1 MMRYPVKRRAA
12 VALLASALLAV
23 PALAQQPARAA
34 QPAVVAPVP
43 PAAAKPAKEKD
54 KDGGKS
60 NPLSGLSTNSKEPI
74 KIDSDRLDVYD
85 KEGRAVFAGN
95 VVAVQGE
102 STIRCTAM
110 TVFYEK
116 NKTEGAAKSAT
127 PTGAGDNSIKKID
140 CAGPVTVVSK
150 TQVATADNAT
160 FDKAANKVFLIGN
173 AALTDG
179 PNVTRGERIVYD
191 LDTSVANIETTPG
204 GRVKALFVPGSKG
217 GAEAGLGTPEAK
229 PAAPAAAP
237 ATAQKPRRPATAA
250 N

>member
-1 MMRYPVKRRAA
+1 MMQFPFDGRAA
-12 VALLASALLAV
+12 AAVLTLALLAV

-34 QPAVVAPVP
+34 QGAVATQP
-43 PAAAKPAKEKD
+43 PAPAKPEAKAKD
-54 KDGGKS
+54 SGRGSPLGG
-60 NPLSGLSTNSKEPI
+60 LGTNSKEPI

-191 LDTSVANIETTPG
+191 LDTGVANIETTPG
-204 GRVKALFVPGSKG
+204 GRVKALFMPNNGNNAEG
-217 GAEAGLGTPEAK
+217 GAKTEAK
-229 PAAPAAAP
+229 PATPAAAPAAA
-237 ATAQKPRRPATAA
+237 KPKRPATAS